1 MLIDVPLVGDKCG
14 HVTLDN
20 ERGARMAVEHLIA
33 EGHREIG
40 MINGHAQA
48 FVSLERLNGYRNA
61 LKEAGIEY
69 RPEKVYFGDFEEA
82 SGREGIRHLLSRFPE
97 MTAVFCASDTMAI
110 GAIRELKDL
119 GRRVPEDISVMG
131 FDDIELASFVTPA
144 LSTVSQPV
152 YEFGRKAVDLLIRM
166 FDGEI
171 GTAEVLEPK
180 LEIRESTAPPAL

>member
-1 MLIDVPLVGDKCG
+1 
-14 HVTLDN
+14 
-20 ERGARMAVEHLIA
+20 
-33 EGHREIG
+33 
-40 MINGHAQA
+40 
-48 FVSLERLNGYRNA
+48 
-61 LKEAGIEY
+61 
-69 RPEKVYFGDFEEA
+69 
-82 SGREGIRHLLSRFPE
+82 
-97 MTAVFCASDTMAI
+97 MAI

-171 GTAEVLEPK
+171 GTAEVLSQAGDPA
-180 LEIRESTAPPAL
+180 TAPPALWSDEGSPARFRKRFRPVCGFFKIAVGNRFDSGHQRGSLLLLG